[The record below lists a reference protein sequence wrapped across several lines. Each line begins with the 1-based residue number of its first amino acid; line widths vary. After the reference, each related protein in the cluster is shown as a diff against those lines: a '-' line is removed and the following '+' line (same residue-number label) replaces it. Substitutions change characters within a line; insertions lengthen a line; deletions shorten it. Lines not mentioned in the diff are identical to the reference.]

1 MSPFRSGSPEG
12 CTGARRTTEK
22 MTRNPFSPINV
33 GIDAVSIFVP
43 HHYFSIEE
51 LAQIRNVNA
60 EKFTVGLGCSKMA
73 ILGPTEDPV
82 TMAAGAGRS
91 LLDRSGIDP
100 REIGMLV
107 VGTESAVD
115 ESKPIAV
122 YVHEM
127 LGLSPRCRVM
137 DLKNACY
144 AGTAALRAAMAWAAT
159 PAAAGR
165 KALVITTDVAYYDL
179 ASPGEPTQGAAAV
192 ALLVTQNP
200 QLLII
205 DSQTEAIY
213 THEVMDF
220 WRPTYRNSALVDG
233 HFSLECYL
241 ESLRACYN
249 MHKEMTGL
257 SLADFRHVLFHTP
270 FPKMAYKAHHR
281 LFELEG
287 GALALGMTE
296 EDSFRWKVMPTL
308 RAARELGNVYASSLF
323 AALISLLEDGSLQVG
338 QQIALFSY
346 GSGSSS
352 EFFTGRIGPAIASWN
367 RNTGFSEQLTRRRRI
382 SYEEYL
388 FYRAAYE
395 QRNRD
400 GYFVEDQPTEETPFL
415 FLGIKKHKRQY
426 AFLNPGRMEASASAA
441 AAATEDAEQN

>member
-1 MSPFRSGSPEG
+1 MNRHSFVPN
-12 CTGARRTTEK
+12 T
-22 MTRNPFSPINV
+22 V

-43 HHYFSIEE
+43 HHYYSIED
-51 LAQIRNVNA
+51 LARVRNVDA

-82 TMAAGAGRS
+82 TMAAGAARG
-91 LLDRSGIDP
+91 LLDRTGIDP
-100 REIGMLV
+100 RDVGLLV

-127 LGLSPRCRVM
+127 LGLSSRCRVM

-144 AGTAALRAAMAWAAT
+144 AGTAALRTAMAWAAT
-159 PAAAGR
+159 PAAANR
-165 KALVITTDVAYYDL
+165 RALVIATDVAYYDL

-192 ALLVTQNP
+192 ALLVNQNP
-200 QLLII
+200 QLLVLDPSI
-205 DSQTEAIY
+205 EAVH
-213 THEVMDF
+213 TRETMDF

-241 ESLRACYN
+241 ESLRACYLL
-249 MHKEMTGL
+249 HKELTGQT
-257 SLADFRHVLFHTP
+257 LADFRHMLFHSP
-270 FPKMAYKAHHR
+270 FPKMAYKAHHK

-287 GALALGMTE
+287 GHLALGLSE
-296 EDSFRWKVMPTL
+296 EESFRWKVQPTL
-308 RAARELGNVYASSLF
+308 RAARELGNVYAASLF
-323 AALISLLEDGSLQVG
+323 AALISLLEDGDLQVG
-338 QQIALFSY
+338 QQIAMFSY
-346 GSGSSS
+346 GSGSSA
-352 EFFTGRIGPAIASWN
+352 EFFTGRVGPGIAQWN
-367 RNTGFSEQLTRRRRI
+367 GNTGFSEQLTRRRGI
-382 SYEEYL
+382 TYEEYL

-400 GYFVEDQPTEETPFL
+400 GYFVEDQPTDESPFL

-426 AFLNPGRMEASASAA
+426 AFRPSCCVPM
-441 AAATEDAEQN
+441 DALAETADGTPRT

>member
-1 MSPFRSGSPEG
+1 MSPLPAGLTGGNPGAHRQTMTNTRSLF
-12 CTGARRTTEK
+12 TT
-22 MTRNPFSPINV
+22 PAV

-51 LAQIRNVNA
+51 LARIRNVDA

-82 TMAAGAGRS
+82 TMAAGAARS
-91 LLDRSGIDP
+91 LLDRAGLDP
-100 REIGMLV
+100 RDVGLLL

-144 AGTAALRAAMAWAAT
+144 AGTAALRAAMAWAAS

-192 ALLVTQNP
+192 ALLVCANP
-200 QLLII
+200 QLLTI
-205 DSQTEAIY
+205 DAQTEAVY
-213 THEVMDF
+213 TREVMDF

-241 ESLRACYN
+241 ESLRACYHL
-249 MHKEMTGL
+249 HKELTGL

-287 GALALGMTE
+287 GQLALGMTE
-296 EDSFRWKVMPTL
+296 EDSFRWKVAPTL
-308 RAARELGNVYASSLF
+308 RAAKELGNVYAASLF
-323 AALISLLEDGSLQVG
+323 AALISLLEDGSLQPG

-352 EFFTGRIGPAIASWN
+352 EFFTGRVGPAIAAWN
-367 RNTGFSEQLTRRRRI
+367 GNTGFSDQLTRRRRI

-400 GYFVEDQPTEETPFL
+400 GYFVEDQPTEESPFL
-415 FLGIKKHKRQY
+415 FLGIKNHKRQY
-426 AFLNPGRMEASASAA
+426 AFRAPGAA
-441 AAATEDAEQN
+441 RADARIEENADGN